1 MKLAAFLLLAAFAE
15 PGAAQEGDGASETPK
30 KERMI
35 CKRINATESRMASKR
50 ICKTAQQW
58 KDAQR
63 FGGDDGNLQR
73 AVRGNGN

>member
-1 MKLAAFLLLAAFAE
+1 MKFAALLLLAAFAE
-15 PGAAQEGDGASETPK
+15 PSASQQGEGAAEAPK

-35 CKRINATESRMASKR
+35 CKRIDATESRMASKR

-63 FGGDDGNLQR
+63 IGGDDGNLQR
-73 AVRGNGN
+73 AVRGSN